1 MKEDEKEDG
10 VCFGWMNLKGR
21 NHSEGLG
28 LDRADMLNLILPA
41 QYRDQLLSL
50 FHTTL
55 DLHRSMK
62 YETFVSS

>member
-1 MKEDEKEDG
+1 
-10 VCFGWMNLKGR
+10 MNLKGR
-21 NHSEGLG
+21 NHLEGLG
-28 LDRADMLNLILPA
+28 LDGTDMLNLILPA

-62 YETFVSS
+62 CETFVSS